1 MHLRWDR
8 PFNAVIFVGSLFLLG
23 LFLGFAL
30 LDTGEYKEVILDD
43 PFQQI
48 QATQYGSPQ
57 G

>member
-1 MHLRWDR
+1 
-8 PFNAVIFVGSLFLLG
+8 LLG

-48 QATQYGSPQ
+48 QTTQYGSPQ